1 MDQKTSTPRPDMI
14 QGSGVLVHGDLRII
28 NNVQARL
35 FGDKY
40 AWVYPLMGGMG
51 GELVI
56 EKAHIGEEREK
67 EGREKR
73 GLRKNER
80 WVQLSLGPS
89 GQMNSSEEERVWIN
103 IASKG
108 YDKNKRQ

>member
-1 MDQKTSTPRPDMI
+1 
-14 QGSGVLVHGDLRII
+14 
-28 NNVQARL
+28 
-35 FGDKY
+35 
-40 AWVYPLMGGMG
+40 MG